1 MTNPFVDESLIDTA
15 RRAIADET
23 VSEDVPAAD
32 DRPRASRQ
40 DLIQMMTCFVRSY
53 SSFIGLIYTIPET
66 AVIFWKQKGAGCL
79 RLNPLSKH

>member
-1 MTNPFVDESLIDTA
+1 
-15 RRAIADET
+15 
-23 VSEDVPAAD
+23 
-32 DRPRASRQ
+32 
-40 DLIQMMTCFVRSY
+40 MMTCFVRSY